1 MNTKQRTTALLI
13 LVMSLVI
20 SGCGPG
26 KLFGPALTPT
36 PTITPTQTPTI
47 TPSQTP
53 TQTPSPTSTPVP
65 PFIVDKTGLTI
76 DGIAI
81 PLQPRIQD
89 FTAVLG
95 EPSRTL
101 KLEHG
106 TVYVYD
112 DLGITYRT
120 NVGSDHV
127 SDLTLYCKDMSD
139 VFSFSPVQQFHKPL
153 IVAGKSFPFGKSI
166 ADVIRAIPEI
176 TQDPQ
181 GFGIL
186 YSGFFGQEKI
196 KLTIEIDA
204 STSEIE
210 TIDISFQGW
219 F

>member
-20 SGCGPG
+20 SGCGPA
-26 KLFGPALTPT
+26 PTPT
-36 PTITPTQTPTI
+36 PTITPSQTPTETPTI

-101 KLEHG
+101 NLEHG
-106 TVYVYD
+106 TIYVYD

-139 VFSFSPVQQFHKPL
+139 VFSFSPV
-153 IVAGKSFPFGKSI
+153 
-166 ADVIRAIPEI
+166 
-176 TQDPQ
+176 
-181 GFGIL
+181 
-186 YSGFFGQEKI
+186 
-196 KLTIEIDA
+196 
-204 STSEIE
+204 
-210 TIDISFQGW
+210 
-219 F
+219 